1 MATTQATAR
10 KVGRYQG
17 RIAARTEDVTQS
29 EITDETYYDRDSLA
43 LQMTQDHGR
52 SRRYWLC
59 ALSTGEDA

>member
-1 MATTQATAR
+1 MALQQATDR
-10 KVGRYQG
+10 KVGRFHG

-29 EITDETYYDRDSLA
+29 EIAYETYYDRESLA
-43 LQMTQDHGR
+43 LQMTADFGR

>member
-17 RIAARTEDVTQS
+17 RIAHIDDVTQS
-29 EITDETYYDRDSLA
+29 EIKSETYYDRESLA
-43 LQMTQDHGR
+43 LQMTEDFGR
-52 SRRYWLC
+52 SRKYWLC